1 MSKKI
6 LSIGEQIL
14 RRLKEDVHRLDQT
27 KRIELIKAILK
38 AMEEQGYNTKQIL
51 ENLLKETQQKKRF
64 H

>member
-51 ENLLKETQQKKRF
+51 ENLLKETQQEKRF

>member
-38 AMEEQGYNTKQIL
+38 TMEEQGYNTKQIL
-51 ENLLKETQQKKRF
+51 ENLLKEIQQT
-64 H
+64 

>member
-6 LSIGEQIL
+6 LSIGEQTLERI
-14 RRLKEDVHRLDQT
+14 KEDVHRLDQT